1 MIITNDG
8 NNNLKKKLQELIP
21 DSKEVKILVGYC
33 HFSGI
38 KELHE
43 TLKKLYGEGRLSRE
57 HIKILIGLY
66 NTDENRNM
74 EKKDRFIQDLTNSV
88 VEFVEKAFTSQELD
102 DEEIYDKVE
111 FFIKLLKEEII
122 IIKKTI
128 EPNHAKLYLFKTK
141 EISAPNL
148 FITGSSNLTRAGLV
162 SQNEFNVPIQDDDR
176 FKKAEKHF
184 DKLWKNAI
192 LLSEN
197 DIRRLDKALSYY
209 NKPSSLKEKEKRDT
223 VIKHNKKILCKSC

>member
-8 NNNLKKKLQELIP
+8 NNNLKKKLQELTLTSTEI
-21 DSKEVKILVGYC
+21 KFLVGYC

-66 NTDENRNM
+66 NTDENRKM
-74 EKKDRFIQDLTNSV
+74 EKKDRFIQDLTDSV
-88 VEFVEKAFTSQELD
+88 VNFVEKAFKSQELD

-122 IIKKTI
+122 VIKKTL

-141 EISAPNL
+141 EKSEPNL

-162 SQNEFNVPIQDDDR
+162 SQNEFNVEIKDYG
-176 FKKAEKHF
+176 FEEAEKYF
-184 DKLWKNAI
+184 DKLWENAI

-197 DIRRLDKALSYY
+197 DIRKLEYAVLTFLKAFETIS
-209 NKPSSLKEKEKRDT
+209 
-223 VIKHNKKILCKSC
+223 I